1 MTEGRAGL
9 VAGLVVGTAALLG
22 SAAPAAAGED
32 QAVPGVEVVG
42 APCCGPGQNVR
53 QLLRMSRAE
62 LEALYRQGRS
72 APVPAGFARGTAL
85 QYAGT
90 GLAVPAARATHLLW
104 QGKLFNA
111 ADCTL
116 VNKMGGVQM
125 IRARVYYGESWIDG
139 SPSVIMDY
147 RETSRVWA
155 DVRDEL
161 REVAPGLY
169 LGAMFRRRCPEPRFV
184 MFFALETAKG
194 CDR

>member
-1 MTEGRAGL
+1 MTKGRACL
-9 VAGLVVGTAALLG
+9 VARLVVYAAALLKG
-22 SAAPAAAGED
+22 DGAAAAGEG
-32 QAVPGVEVVG
+32 APGPVASE
-42 APCCGPGQNVR
+42 APCCGPALTVR
-53 QLLRMSRAE
+53 QLLHMSRCE
-62 LEALYRQGRS
+62 LEALYRQGR
-72 APVPAGFARGTAL
+72 PVAVPGGFARGTAL

-104 QGKLFNA
+104 QGKFFNA

-116 VNKMGGVQM
+116 VNKMGGVKM
-125 IRARVYYGESWIDG
+125 IRARVYYGESWLDG
-139 SPSVIMDY
+139 RPSVIMDY
-147 RETSRVWA
+147 SETSRVWA

-161 REVAPGLY
+161 REVTPGLY

>member
-1 MTEGRAGL
+1 MRKGRAPR
-9 VAGLVVGTAALLG
+9 VAGLVVSSAALLG
-22 SAAPAAAGED
+22 GAGAAGGEE
-32 QAVPGVEVVG
+32 PGPCPVAHG
-42 APCCGPGQNVR
+42 APCCGPALTVR
-53 QLLRMSRAE
+53 QLLRMTRAE
-62 LEALYRQGRS
+62 LEELYRGGQ
-72 APVPAGFARGTAL
+72 PVPVPGGFAPGTAL

-104 QGKLFNA
+104 QGKFFNA

-116 VNKMGGVQM
+116 VNKMGGVKM

-139 SPSVIMDY
+139 RPSVIMDY
-147 RETSRVWA
+147 SETSRVWA

-169 LGAMFRRRCPEPRFV
+169 LGAMFRRRCPGPRFV